1 MSKIQIEVLGSGC
14 ARCHKLEEVAQQVV
28 RELQI
33 DADVQLVNDV
43 RRIVGYGVMQTPA
56 LVVNGSV
63 KLSGV
68 VSDKAA
74 VTRAIMDELAKV

>member
-1 MSKIQIEVLGSGC
+1 MQIEVLGSGC